1 MPLALVSCPLLPG
14 SAPLADEVP
23 WLPCGCPLWLP
34 AALSRPGC
42 GAGAP
47 GTDADLELLELDA
60 AEGLPADPLEVE
72 ALDEEL
78 EEDELEGIE
87 GLDEEDELDD
97 ELDDELELE
106 DDELD
111 GVEGIELCEDCWL
124 VDSQAAKSRDAAP
137 IRRICVTGDL
147 FIWLRPITKNRTSI
161 VLGLASTSI
170 KMWPISMSVRPW
182 NRKIY

>member
-1 MPLALVSCPLLPG
+1 MPLALLSRPLLPG
-14 SAPLADEVP
+14 SAPLADG
-23 WLPCGCPLWLP
+23 LPCGSPLWLP
-34 AALSRPGC
+34 AALSRPDC

-47 GTDADLELLELDA
+47 GTDADLELLEPDA

-106 DDELD
+106 DDEELD

-147 FIWLRPITKNRTSI
+147 FIWLRPITKNRTS
-161 VLGLASTSI
+161 L
-170 KMWPISMSVRPW
+170 
-182 NRKIY
+182 